1 MPDLTSVVAF
11 QNLKAVAIRVV
22 KSNPKGIRQAA
33 VARELGIPAKFD
45 HNWITKS
52 LLDGLVEE
60 GVLQKDENKLFT
72 AA

>member
-1 MPDLTSVVAF
+1 MVTRHACLPLHERGRR
-11 QNLKAVAIRVV
+11 RVLRL
-22 KSNPKGIRQAA
+22 RQE
-33 VARELGIPAKFD
+33 ARELGIPAKFD